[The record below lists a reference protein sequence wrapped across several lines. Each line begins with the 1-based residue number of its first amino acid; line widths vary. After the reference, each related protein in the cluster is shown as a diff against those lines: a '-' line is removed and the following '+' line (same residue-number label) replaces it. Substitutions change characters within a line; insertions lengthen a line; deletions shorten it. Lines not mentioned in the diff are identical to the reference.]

1 MLIGFLLA
9 VLVGVTLG
17 LVGSGGTI
25 LTLPILVYVMG
36 VDPVL
41 ATTYS
46 LFSIGVSSMV
56 GAVRGFVAR
65 EIDVRRVFAFGL
77 PSLLMVFVMR
87 TFILPLVP
95 EVIAIGPWEVRQ
107 SILLMLLFAVVMSAS
122 SIAMIR
128 ETGFPF
134 FPSVGSGGASAR
146 LVVLFGLF
154 VGMVTGTVG
163 AGGGFL
169 IIPALI
175 HFFKMPMKN
184 AVSTSLVIIAVN
196 SLFGVLGDLEK
207 LPVFDWTLILG
218 YTIFVVSGIFVGFGL
233 SGRMDGRKL
242 GRLFGWLILLM
253 GIYVVVRE
261 VFRFGIAI

>member
-9 VLVGVTLG
+9 VLVGITLG

-25 LTLPILVYVMG
+25 LTVPILVHVMG

-46 LFSIGVSSMV
+46 LFSIGISSLV
-56 GAVRGFVAR
+56 GAVRGFAAGEV
-65 EIDVRRVFAFGL
+65 DVRKILAFGL
-77 PSLLMVFVMR
+77 PALLMVFAMR

-95 EVIAIGPWEVRQ
+95 EIIVIGSWEIHQ
-107 SILLMLLFAVVMSAS
+107 AALLMALFAVVMTAS
-122 SIAMIR
+122 SISMIR
-128 ETGFPF
+128 ETAPPF
-134 FPSVGSGGASAR
+134 FLSVGERETPVGM
-146 LVVLFGLF
+146 VVLLGML

-169 IIPALI
+169 IIPALV

-196 SLFGVLGDLEK
+196 SLFGVLGDVEK
-207 LPVFDWTLILG
+207 LPVFDWPLILG
-218 YTIFVVSGIFVGFGL
+218 YTLFAVVGIFVGFRL
-233 SGRMDGRKL
+233 SDRMDGRKL
-242 GRLFGWLILLM
+242 GKLFGYLILAI
-253 GIYVVVRE
+253 GVYVFVSALR
-261 VFRFGIAI
+261 